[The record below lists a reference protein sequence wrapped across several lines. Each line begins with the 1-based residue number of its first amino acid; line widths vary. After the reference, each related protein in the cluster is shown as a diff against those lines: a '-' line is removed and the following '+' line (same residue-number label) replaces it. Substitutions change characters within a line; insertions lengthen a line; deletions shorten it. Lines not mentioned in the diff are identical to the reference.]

1 MKLDSLLSS
10 AIVNVLIIRF
20 NLLIYS
26 YLLWSYKSKAATP
39 RMQSIKLMYY
49 LDATG
54 NSASVFTH
62 SHTVAYDRSIKDP
75 QAHPNSRMKG
85 LVPMELCPLVPPQQ
99 SSYVF
104 P

>member
-10 AIVNVLIIRF
+10 AIVNALIIRF
-20 NLLIYS
+20 YLLIYS

-62 SHTVAYDRSIKDP
+62 SNTVAYMTFLKTHKSIP
-75 QAHPNSRMKG
+75 I
-85 LVPMELCPLVPPQQ
+85 VE
-99 SSYVF
+99 
-104 P
+104 